1 MKRDS
6 LRAVFYIVTNAG
18 YEITCGNVLPVLLLL
33 LQQQRKIVFLM
44 QLAYFVGRYL
54 DCYFRDKIKYD
65 YWKYKSQ

>member
-6 LRAVFYIVTNAG
+6 LRAVFYIGTNAG